1 MDILNE
7 LLIISNE
14 LKLTDVKAELT
25 YIQERINTDN
35 KEIVIPIVGEFSSGK
50 TTLINALTDGKKLE
64 TSSRPTTSVVYE
76 ILFGQ
81 NKEFAQLF
89 KIDGE
94 ICNLEDISS
103 IKNDDLSNIE
113 RIRIFDTSNKIDEST
128 ILVDTPG
135 LSSNDSKHI
144 EALSKYLPN
153 ADALILCIDAN
164 QQITNSL
171 LEFLKINDLAHLPI
185 YLVITKAD
193 TKSSSEIKGIK
204 DYIAKNIKLSVD
216 NIVAISSVKNELS
229 EFYDLISKIQ
239 NSKND
244 IINNVL
250 QHRLNCIK
258 KYLRDYTEN
267 LLTTITTDKKIEKE
281 LKEQQRKLDKLSNS
295 INILIEDTKSNV
307 ADIEYETIKEF
318 SRVISNKLENIISK
332 RTKDSDE
339 QAIGVVNSTSN
350 LVVENYQNEI
360 RKNLLVL
367 ARQRKNTDLGIPLRS
382 LESINVDEIE
392 MSPLSY
398 NIDLG
403 SAGQSQIKHIS
414 NGLKIAAAI
423 GAVVVTAGVAA
434 SAVGAAGIVGSAG
447 VAKGAVV
454 AVNAADTL
462 TDVASIA
469 SNVSTQKKIANQI
482 KNLPKY
488 KNQIDT
494 KLNLVNG
501 YNMQAGQMIDSKNN
515 QGFVENILGN
525 VSDDFLGKP
534 QRRRMVNDY
543 MENSLIPEFKSKLKS
558 ISANL
563 LRNIQEDLNTEAQF
577 TIDQYADKL
586 LELKQL
592 SENESESF
600 AIKITS
606 YKKILVTLN

>member
-94 ICNLEDISS
+94 IYNLEDISS

>member
-229 EFYDLISKIQ
+229 EFYDLITKIQ

-382 LESINVDEIE
+382 LESINVEEIE

-515 QGFVENILGN
+515 QGFVENLLGN

-563 LRNIQEDLNTEAQF
+563 LRNIQENLNTEAQF

-600 AIKITS
+600 ALKITS
-606 YKKILVTLN
+606 YKKYLVTLN